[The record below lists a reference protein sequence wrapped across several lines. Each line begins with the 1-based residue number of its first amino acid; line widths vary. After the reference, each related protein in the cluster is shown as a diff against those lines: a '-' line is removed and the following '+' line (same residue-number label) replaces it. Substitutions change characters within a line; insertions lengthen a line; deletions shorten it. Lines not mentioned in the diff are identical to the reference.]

1 MVLYLRRERSD
12 TRMDLLIDIF
22 SIPFSIVVVGAILVM
37 LVDYYS
43 SSNN

>member
-1 MVLYLRRERSD
+1 MILYLRRERSD
-12 TRMDLLIDIF
+12 IRMDLLIDIF

-37 LVDYYS
+37 IVDYYS

>member
-12 TRMDLLIDIF
+12 TRMELLIDIF